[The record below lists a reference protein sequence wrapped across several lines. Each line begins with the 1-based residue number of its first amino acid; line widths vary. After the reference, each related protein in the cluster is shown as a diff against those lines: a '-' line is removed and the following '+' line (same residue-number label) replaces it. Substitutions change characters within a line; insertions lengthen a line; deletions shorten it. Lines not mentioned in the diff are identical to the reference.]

1 MVRNNWYK
9 LDNVGKFYSF
19 TNKNKIPAVFRYSV
33 SLKEV
38 IDEEILQN
46 ALNDILKYFP
56 NFNCHLKKGIFWY
69 YLENSNKIVEVKKE
83 NEPIYSKI
91 YKDEDD
97 VLFRVSH
104 YKKRINFEFSHILS
118 DGRGSLIFFKSL
130 IYQYLILKEKLAD
143 IELDV
148 DSSIFEKNEDS
159 FDKYYTKEKIKIP
172 KGRKIYQY
180 KGKKKNTI
188 TYMEYHIST
197 KETLEL
203 AHKYNASLT
212 ALLTPVLICSYQ
224 EIMKELELNKSIK
237 IDIPVDLRQFFKSST
252 SKNFF
257 GLTSVTYKFDSKN
270 YDFADVIHSVNS
282 ELQKNVTTE
291 RLKIRMNQFISLE
304 KNVFARFVPIFIKDI
319 ILKIADLISSTGCT
333 SCLSNIGAIKVDEKL
348 ERYIENFNVLNAS
361 ESLKLT
367 ICSFKDD
374 LSIGISSKYVNND
387 IVKNFC
393 RFFKESGINGVMN
406 ISEEEI

>member
-46 ALNDILKYFP
+46 ALNDILKYFH

-83 NEPIYSKI
+83 NEPICSKI

-104 YKKRINFEFSHILS
+104 YKKRINFEVSHILS

-180 KGKKKNTI
+180 KEKKKNTI

-212 ALLTPVLICSYQ
+212 ALLTSVLICFYQ

-291 RLKIRMNQFISLE
+291 RLKIRMNQMISLE
-304 KNVFARFVPIFIKDI
+304 KNVFARFVTIFIKDI
-319 ILKIADLISSTGCT
+319 ILKIADLISSASCT

>member
-1 MVRNNWYK
+1 MKSNDWYK

-19 TNKNKIPAVFRYSV
+19 TNKSKIPAVFRYSV

-38 IDEEILQN
+38 IDKETLQH
-46 ALNDILKYFP
+46 ALDDILKYFP

-69 YLENSNKIVEVKKE
+69 YLETTNKSVEVQKE
-83 NEPIYSKI
+83 NTPICCKI

-97 VLFRVSH
+97 VLFRVSY
-104 YKKRINFEFSHILS
+104 YKKRINFEVSHILS

-130 IYQYLILKEKLAD
+130 IYKYLILKEQIED

-148 DSSIFEKNEDS
+148 DSSISEKNEDS
-159 FDKYYTKEKIKIP
+159 FDKYYTREKVKIP
-172 KGRKIYQY
+172 KGRKIYRY

-197 KETLEL
+197 KKTLEL
-203 AHKYNASLT
+203 AHKYKASLT
-212 ALLTPVLICSYQ
+212 ALLASVLICSYQ
-224 EIMKELELNKSIK
+224 EMMRELELNKTIK

-252 SKNFF
+252 SRNFF

-282 ELQKNVTTE
+282 ELQKNVTKE
-291 RLKIRMNQFISLE
+291 RLKIRMNQMISLE
-304 KNVFARFVPIFIKDI
+304 KNVLARFVPIFIKDI
-319 ILKIADLISSTGCT
+319 ILKMADLISSTGCT
-333 SCLSNIGAIKVDEKL
+333 SCLSNIGVITVDKKL
-348 ERYIENFNVLNAS
+348 ESYIENFNVLNTS
-361 ESLKLT
+361 GSLKLT

-393 RFFKESGINGVMN
+393 RFFKDNGISGVIN